1 MEEYIECLCQ
11 EIEEVGQGI
20 NLDVENKICEETEIS
35 TIYIGGGT
43 PSYIKEKY
51 IAQIMQT
58 IYDNYIIEK
67 NTEITIE
74 INPGTVN
81 EEKIKKYKELGI
93 NRLSIGVQ
101 STKNKLLNMLGRIH
115 TYEEFTNTFDLARKA
130 GFDNINIDFMIG
142 LPNQTMEDIEDILT
156 ETKKLNPEH
165 ISIYSLILEDGTPMS
180 KMVEN
185 KELYIPND
193 DLERNMYW
201 RIKGGLEE
209 LGYIH
214 YEISNFA
221 KPGMESKHNSDCWEQ
236 KEYMGFGAAAHSY
249 IDNARFSNI
258 DSIEEYIKN
267 YKEDKIENN
276 FIFHEKQNLEAK
288 MKEYMILGLRK
299 ITGIDCSKFEN
310 NFSKDVFEVFSKEIE
325 KLIKEELIEI
335 DDGYIKLSDRGID
348 LANIVWEEFV

>member
-142 LPNQTMEDIEDILT
+142 LPNQTMEDIEDILSEKGKVQKFEKSHQAFNAGKT
-156 ETKKLNPEH
+156 DFNNH
-165 ISIYSLILEDGTPMS
+165 
-180 KMVEN
+180 
-185 KELYIPND
+185 KELV
-193 DLERNMYW
+193 
-201 RIKGGLEE
+201 
-209 LGYIH
+209 
-214 YEISNFA
+214 
-221 KPGMESKHNSDCWEQ
+221 
-236 KEYMGFGAAAHSY
+236 
-249 IDNARFSNI
+249 
-258 DSIEEYIKN
+258 
-267 YKEDKIENN
+267 
-276 FIFHEKQNLEAK
+276 FIVKVGK
-288 MKEYMILGLRK
+288 
-299 ITGIDCSKFEN
+299 
-310 NFSKDVFEVFSKEIE
+310 
-325 KLIKEELIEI
+325 
-335 DDGYIKLSDRGID
+335 
-348 LANIVWEEFV
+348 